1 MRIEVLCTGNEL
13 LDGTVVDTNA
23 TWFCER
29 AFARGAPVARKETLP
44 DDLPALVEAFRKMGE
59 RADFVVVSGG
69 LGPTIDDLTVE
80 AAAQAAGVPLD
91 EDPEVLARLKKRFAE
106 RGFTF
111 TPNNARQARVPRGG
125 QAVHNPYG
133 TAPMIVL
140 RVGKADCHLL
150 PGVPREF
157 RPLCD
162 EQVIPRLEARLAAE
176 GASRPHK
183 ASRVLKCIGIGESML
198 DDLVKDLPKLH
209 PDVEFGFRTHLPENH
224 LKLLATGASD
234 GEAKARLAA
243 AEADARARVGGRVFG
258 ADRDELPEVLLKM
271 LWARSQTVALAE
283 SCTGGLVASLLS
295 ATPGASDAL
304 VLSAVVYQD
313 KAKSILLGLDPELV
327 KRECAVSA
335 PVTRELALAAR
346 ARSGATYGLAVTGWA
361 GPGGG
366 SEKDPVGTV
375 YVCLADEKGLVEE
388 RARYAFERDR
398 VQRLAAFLALD
409 VLRRRMLGVTP

>member
-44 DDLPALVEAFRKMGE
+44 DDLPALVEALRKMGE

-91 EDPEVLARLKKRFAE
+91 EDAEVLARLQQRFAE

-125 QAVHNPYG
+125 QAIHNPYG
-133 TAPMIVL
+133 TAPMIAL
-140 RVGKADCHLL
+140 KVGKADCYLL

-157 RPLCD
+157 KPLCD

-176 GASRPHK
+176 GAARPHK

-198 DDLVKDLPKLH
+198 DDKVKDLPRLH
-209 PDVEFGFRTHLPENH
+209 PNVEVGFRTHLPENH

-234 GEAKARLAA
+234 EEAKARLAA
-243 AEADARARVGGRVFG
+243 AEADARARVGEKIFG
-258 ADRDELPEVLLKM
+258 ADKDELPEVVLRR
-271 LWARSQTVALAE
+271 LWSAKATVALAE
-283 SCTGGLVASLLS
+283 SCTGGLVSSLLS
-295 ATPGASDAL
+295 AIPGASDAL
-304 VLSAVVYQD
+304 VFSAVVYQD
-313 KAKSILLGLDPELV
+313 RAKSLLLGLDPELV
-327 KRECAVSA
+327 RREGAVSA
-335 PVTRELALAAR
+335 PVTRALAQAAR
-346 ARSGATYGLAVTGWA
+346 EKAAATYGLAVTGWA

-366 SEKDPVGTV
+366 TEKDPVGTV
-375 YVCLADEKGLVEE
+375 YVCLADEQGLVEE
-388 RARYAFERDR
+388 KMRYAFERDR
-398 VQRLAAFLALD
+398 VQRLAAYLALD
-409 VLRRRMLGVTP
+409 VLRRRIQGAKP